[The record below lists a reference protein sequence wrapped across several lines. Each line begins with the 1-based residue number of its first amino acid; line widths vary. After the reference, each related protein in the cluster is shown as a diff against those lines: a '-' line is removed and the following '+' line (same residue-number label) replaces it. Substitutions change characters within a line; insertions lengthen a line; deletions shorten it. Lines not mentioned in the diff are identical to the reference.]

1 MNFTPAELDTMRQTL
16 MLLRADLNEFGPCD
30 HAVNVCVCELRKT
43 YQDIGA
49 LFYRMTNGQ
58 VGFTPEPQF
67 IDLEQMTRNILGIK
81 PDADSANSSFRKGTI
96 NDHDTN

>member
-16 MLLRADLNEFGPCD
+16 INFRNHLADLGPCD
-30 HAVNVCVCELRKT
+30 HDVNVCVCGIKGT
-43 YQDIGA
+43 YEDIGA

-67 IDLEQMTRNILGIK
+67 VDLEQMTRNILGIK
-81 PDADSANSSFRKGTI
+81 PDADSANTSFRKGTI
-96 NDHDTN
+96 NDHDSH